1 MIRRSTVI
9 LLFILAAL
17 VGLAWFLNHPQTPDQ
32 GTPTPTSSSAYLFTP
47 QDGVVN
53 SIKIVSKDG
62 QSVDLERNQDGTWT
76 ITQPQMGP
84 ADAGL
89 SESSAT
95 QVTTLSVVNSL
106 EGGNAAPEAL
116 GLKDPSYT
124 FTFKFASG
132 KQASLTVGDQTPIG
146 SGYYAQLDNN
156 PAVIVDK
163 NGIESL
169 LMLLKTPPYA
179 LTATPTEGP
188 TELPTLETATT
199 LPDPGT
205 PETTPSPEPA
215 TTVP

>member
-1 MIRRSTVI
+1 
-9 LLFILAAL
+9 
-17 VGLAWFLNHPQTPDQ
+17 
-32 GTPTPTSSSAYLFTP
+32 LFTP

>member
-1 MIRRSTVI
+1 MIRRSTII
-9 LLFILAAL
+9 LLIILAAL
-17 VGLAWFLNHPQTPDQ
+17 VGLAWYLNHPKTPDQ
-32 GTPTPTSSSAYLFTP
+32 GTPTPSSSTVYLFTP

-62 QSVDLERNQDGTWT
+62 QTVDLERNQDGTWT

-106 EGGNAAPEAL
+106 EGGNTPPEAM
-116 GLKDPSYT
+116 GLVDPSYT
-124 FTFKFASG
+124 FTFTFASG
-132 KQASLTVGDQTPIG
+132 KQYSLTVGDQTPIG

-156 PAVIVDK
+156 PPVIVDK

-188 TELPTLETATT
+188 METPALEATSVPDTAAT
-199 LPDPGT
+199 
-205 PETTPSPEPA
+205 ETTPPPEPA
-215 TTVP
+215 TAAP